1 MYSPKFNQVSDR
13 SILIE
18 AMQAY
23 SFAILF
29 GPQSD
34 PQSPAPL
41 TATHLPL
48 VVKDEGEHGLIEG
61 HFARANRHWQS
72 LAGRQTLV
80 VFPGPHSYVSP
91 TLYVEPLSVPTW
103 NYIAVQAWGRPT
115 VHEDPAWLQKAIE
128 DLTVEHEQGRVKPW
142 TVGDAPAEFIA
153 KQKEGIVGIE
163 IPIVRI
169 EGKWKLSQNRNPAD
183 RAGVVTGL
191 GDEADPHHNP
201 VLRDLVEERIREEG
215 KE

>member
-1 MYSPKFNQVSDR
+1 M
-13 SILIE
+13 
-18 AMQAY
+18 
-23 SFAILF
+23 
-29 GPQSD
+29 
-34 PQSPAPL
+34 
-41 TATHLPL
+41 
-48 VVKDEGEHGLIEG
+48 HGLIHAHPLGWLISAGEG
-61 HFARANRHWQS
+61 GLSASLIPFLLDPDANPNGTLRAHMARNNAQWRE
-72 LAGRQTLV
+72 LAGGAECMVLFQGEQGYVT
-80 VFPGPHSYVSP
+80 PDWYVSKHL
-91 TLYVEPLSVPTW
+91 TEQVVPTW